1 MSLEDDPVMLCY
13 CFGFT
18 RAQIERDVAEAG
30 ESTIPDRIAAEIRAG
45 RCDCKRKNPSGRCC
59 LGEVRQAV
67 DDARTARAAGRVR

>member
-1 MSLEDDPVMLCY
+1 MAWRTIPVMLCY

-18 RAQIERDVAEAG
+18 RAQMERDVAERG

-45 RCDCKRKNPSGRCC
+45 TCDCKRKNPSGRCC